1 MPTTR
6 VPLSSLAQRHHT
18 RSEHTG
24 DGRLAPDATNTG
36 LWDVVLT
43 PHVHRHFP
51 AKTQAAGSASAQIS
65 RLRTRK
71 LANEGCFGTIDR
83 WRIPDSVRA
92 RPAAR
97 HTTSHLQ
104 KPASA
109 SCADS
114 KAMASSAI
122 GRAHRVSSSF
132 VVGPGRPRLVRTRE
146 EHDFSERFSPASC
159 PATHT
164 RGPLG
169 ELASGRL

>member
-1 MPTTR
+1 M
-6 VPLSSLAQRHHT
+6 
-18 RSEHTG
+18 
-24 DGRLAPDATNTG
+24 
-36 LWDVVLT
+36 
-43 PHVHRHFP
+43 HRHFP
-51 AKTQAAGSASAQIS
+51 AKTQAADSASVQIC

-97 HTTSHLQ
+97 HITSHLQ

-122 GRAHRVSSSF
+122 GRAHLVSSSL

-146 EHDFSERFSPASC
+146 EHYFSELFSPASC

-164 RGPLG
+164 REGLSVSWRLG
-169 ELASGRL
+169 GFREILRWATCMRVIDLLGQKNITHALITS

>member
-1 MPTTR
+1 M
-6 VPLSSLAQRHHT
+6 
-18 RSEHTG
+18 
-24 DGRLAPDATNTG
+24 
-36 LWDVVLT
+36 
-43 PHVHRHFP
+43 HRHFR
-51 AKTQAAGSASAQIS
+51 AKTQAAGSASVQIS

-71 LANEGCFGTIDR
+71 LANEGCFGIIDR

-132 VVGPGRPRLVRTRE
+132 VVGPGRPRPVRTRE
-146 EHDFSERFSPASC
+146 EHDTSPPPGEEANERKRFSTTTHLETQRDSRRLERWRSRRARSAAPARRH
-159 PATHT
+159 PK
-164 RGPLG
+164 RPL
-169 ELASGRL
+169 EYCASRAAQGAAIAQR

>member
-1 MPTTR
+1 M
-6 VPLSSLAQRHHT
+6 
-18 RSEHTG
+18 
-24 DGRLAPDATNTG
+24 
-36 LWDVVLT
+36 
-43 PHVHRHFP
+43 
-51 AKTQAAGSASAQIS
+51 
-65 RLRTRK
+65 
-71 LANEGCFGTIDR
+71 
-83 WRIPDSVRA
+83 RA

-146 EHDFSERFSPASC
+146 EHYFSERFSPASC

-169 ELASGRL
+169 VDGELARLGGFREILRFEVNCDMERATEYVAELWNSGWGDLQPVTELPRRGKDRIRAVISKAFCRYKSAILDVYNLRGPVARSATQV